1 MATNIV
7 SITELIESNC
17 KDNVVY
23 LTRIEEENMVE
34 ESSPKA
40 EIVPLKKDGTPKKT
54 RCHKQKGKSSEVYAF
69 ELQDA
74 KSILEYFEYKEAWI
88 HILIFVLTC
97 NMARRISDTLD
108 LTWDNLFN
116 PSTGAMRSHIE
127 IVEQKT
133 KKKAKVYINSACE
146 KAIELYIKKTG
157 VDPSL
162 NNYKNSVFIQTKGN
176 YKGRVLTDEGYCKAL
191 KKAAEYCGVEY
202 NVGTHS
208 GRKMAGKVMLESH
221 PEDVRNMAVIQSL
234 LNHSNQN
241 TTMRYIG
248 KTKEMENQYLED
260 LGNEF
265 TKYVIGDETYNLTE
279 NSPIIHIDINDLREV
294 IKIAYAAGAENA
306 NDTSPSA
313 HIDSINKIMQMV
325 DKIKK

>member
-1 MATNIV
+1 MTTNIV
-7 SITELIESNC
+7 SITELIGENC
-17 KDNVVY
+17 ENNIVY
-23 LTRIEEENMVE
+23 LNKVNSNT
-34 ESSPKA
+34 ESDLVAKTD
-40 EIVPLKKDGTPKKT
+40 PLKKDGLPKKT
-54 RCHKQKGKSSEVYAF
+54 RCYKQKGKSSEVYAF
-69 ELQDA
+69 EFQDA

-108 LTWDNLFN
+108 LTWENLFN
-116 PSTGAMRSHIE
+116 PATGEFRSQIE
-127 IVEQKT
+127 ITEQKT
-133 KKKAKVYINSACE
+133 RKNAKVYINSVCR
-146 KAIELYIKKTG
+146 KAIKMYIEKTG

-162 NNYKNSVFIQTKGN
+162 NGYKNPVFIQTKGN
-176 YKGRVLTDEGYCKAL
+176 YKGRVITDEGYCKAL

-234 LNHSNQN
+234 LNHSSQN

-265 TKYVIGDETYNLTE
+265 TKYVIGDETYNQDNNT
-279 NSPIIHIDINDLREV
+279 PIVHLDINDLRDI
-294 IKIAYAAGAENA
+294 IKAAYIAGTENSNSA
-306 NDTSPSA
+306 DPSTHIETINQIMKLVDT
-313 HIDSINKIMQMV
+313 M
-325 DKIKK
+325 KK